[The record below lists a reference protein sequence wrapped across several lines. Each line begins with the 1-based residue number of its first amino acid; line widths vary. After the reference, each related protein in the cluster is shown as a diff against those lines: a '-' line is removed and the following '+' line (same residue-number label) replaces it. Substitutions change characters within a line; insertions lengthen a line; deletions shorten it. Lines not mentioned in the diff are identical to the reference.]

1 MNNDVISLPLLEID
15 SLTVD
20 YRTRRGNIRAVNN
33 VSFTLEKGETLGVVG
48 ESGSGKTT
56 LGLSI
61 MRLIP
66 PPGVVANGHIRIDGT
81 DLLGLSE
88 GEMRSLRGKK
98 VAFVFQDPMTSLNPV
113 KKVGAHFVELIRTH
127 EPTSS
132 ERETLERA
140 ENALKDVRILPE
152 RINDYPHQFS
162 GGMRQRIMIAL
173 AIALNPDLVIADEPT
188 TALDVIVQAK
198 ILDLLRNLRDTYG
211 MALMLITHDLSIVL
225 ERCDKIVV
233 MYAGNLVEYASSTE
247 LHKNPMHPYTQ
258 GLLQSIPNIELADQ
272 KLEAIPGSP
281 PNLLNPPKGCRF
293 WPRCSTSKKECRLEE
308 PPVIESTSG
317 HFVRCL
323 KEAQNP
329 ERSRKR

>member
-1 MNNDVISLPLLEID
+1 MISLPLLEVD

-33 VSFTLEKGETLGVVG
+33 VSFTLEKGETLGLVG
-48 ESGSGKTT
+48 ESGSGKST

-61 MRLIP
+61 IRLIP
-66 PPGVVANGHIRIDGT
+66 SPGVIVNGHIRIDGT
-81 DLLGLSE
+81 DIMDLSKE
-88 GEMRSLRGKK
+88 KMRSIRGKK

-127 EPTSS
+127 EPNVS
-132 ERETLERA
+132 EKEPLERA
-140 ENALKDVRILPE
+140 EKALTDVGILPD

-198 ILDLLRNLRDTYG
+198 ILDLLKSLRNTYG
-211 MALMLITHDLSIVL
+211 MALILITHDLSIVL
-225 ERCDKIVV
+225 ERCDKIIVL
-233 MYAGNLVEYASSTE
+233 YAGNLVEYASSSE
-247 LHKNPMHPYTQ
+247 LHRNPRHPYTQ
-258 GLLQSIPNIELADQ
+258 GLLKSIPNVELAQQ

-281 PNLLNPPKGCRF
+281 PNLLAPPKGCRF
-293 WPRCSTSKKECRLEE
+293 WPRCSFAQKKCRVEE
-308 PPVIESTSG
+308 PSVIELSSG
-317 HFVRCL
+317 HFVRCFG
-323 KEAQNP
+323 EIHNH
-329 ERSRKR
+329 ERRHKR